1 MNNSQRFQQ
10 ATRGTSST
18 VAYVLLFVVVAA
30 AIIAIFGIG
39 SGIYTSGVLG
49 GADDRFNPDSPSRVN
64 TNLSLVFGNN
74 STFIDYDGPPT
85 DDGNLVVDP
94 PNGSDE
100 PIDGTDPDDDYP
112 DRNTDLCEVYGED
125 IEGTTITVK
134 YITDSGETI
143 VEEITVPEGACTN
156 GEGEPDGE
164 TGSGG
169 GSDSETNASGSGGIG
184 VVIE

>member
-1 MNNSQRFQQ
+1 
-10 ATRGTSST
+10 
-18 VAYVLLFVVVAA
+18 VLLFVVVAA

-49 GADDRFNPDSPSRVN
+49 GADDMYTPDTPSRVN

-74 STFIDYDGPPT
+74 STFIDYEGPPT
-85 DDGNLVVDP
+85 DDGELVVDP

-100 PIDGTDPDDDYP
+100 PIDGSDPDDDYP
-112 DRNTDLCEVYGED
+112 DRDTDLCEVYGDD

-143 VEEITVPEGACTN
+143 VEEITVPEGACTD
-156 GEGEPDGE
+156 GEGPPDSGP
-164 TGSGG
+164 GSGG